1 MEAMKTMSYTNDL
14 HEALLRK
21 NGTEF
26 WKCWRSKFE
35 CNEKF
40 TEVDGCVYPYI
51 VSGNFA
57 KHFSDSYSCNN
68 QAHAESL
75 RCEYIEL
82 RQGNIFDNRQS
93 SRLQYRKC
101 P

>member
-35 CNEKF
+35 CNKKF
-40 TEVDGCVYPYI
+40 TEVDGCVDPYL
-51 VSGNFA
+51 
-57 KHFSDSYSCNN
+57 
-68 QAHAESL
+68 ETSL
-75 RCEYIEL
+75 NTFLIPTRAIT
-82 RQGNIFDNRQS
+82 
-93 SRLQYRKC
+93 RLMLSLLDVNTLN
-101 P
+101 